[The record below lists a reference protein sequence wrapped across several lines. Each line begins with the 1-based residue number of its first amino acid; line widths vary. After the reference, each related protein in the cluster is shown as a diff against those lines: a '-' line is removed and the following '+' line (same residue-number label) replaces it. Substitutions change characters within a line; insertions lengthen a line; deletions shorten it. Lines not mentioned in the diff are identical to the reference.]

1 MRLFIALMTTPIQ
14 EQIFEIEEGLK
25 KQIADVRWVK
35 KDNLHLTL
43 KFLGDVDKV
52 KFGLIK
58 EIIVDIGSQCKE
70 FDFSFSRVS
79 GFPKE
84 EAARVIFIG
93 LDKGVKEIKEI
104 MIKLDE
110 ETFKMGFKR
119 EKSYVPHLTV
129 GRVKFGTVNLK
140 ISRKNNFPVV
150 MGYATGIEI
159 IKSELTKFGPIY
171 TSIYKFDFR

>member
-1 MRLFIALMTTPIQ
+1 VRLFVALMTTPIQ

-25 KQIADVRWVK
+25 KQITDVKWVK

-52 KFGLIK
+52 KFELIK
-58 EIIVDIGSQCKE
+58 EIIVNIGSQCKE
-70 FDFSFSRVS
+70 FDFSFSRIS

-93 LDKGVKEIKEI
+93 LDKGTKEIKEI

-110 ETFKMGFKR
+110 ETCKMGFKR
-119 EKSYVPHLTV
+119 EKACSTSTKSAFPPNLCADAIASSASVVLPVPSPSTHV
-129 GRVKFGTVNLK
+129 F
-140 ISRKNNFPVV
+140 
-150 MGYATGIEI
+150 
-159 IKSELTKFGPIY
+159 
-171 TSIYKFDFR
+171 